1 MNSIIE
7 YVLNIGSHKQ
17 QFLALN
23 DALAHT
29 KLINQAADCVY
40 FCRERE
46 REREWEGMKKH
57 ASILKVVMK
66 YKNQKGRKLDHKLLF
81 VNTYL
86 FLYIKV

>member
-46 REREWEGMKKH
+46 RERVRRYETTC
-57 ASILKVVMK
+57 K
-66 YKNQKGRKLDHKLLF
+66 YFKSSNE
-81 VNTYL
+81 
-86 FLYIKV
+86 I